1 MGEYS
6 RPKLTIQRMVTG
18 GDIGRHSVSY
28 ATGSRECT
36 DREPIFEDA
45 EDTRAR
51 APGAT
56 GGTDNNKGSLV

>member
-1 MGEYS
+1 
-6 RPKLTIQRMVTG
+6 MVTG

-28 ATGSRECT
+28 AAGSREFT
-36 DREPIFEDA
+36 DRKLIFEDA

-56 GGTDNNKGSLV
+56 GGTYDYKGALV